1 MEEQKPRKARHY
13 VIVVHGIGEQKINQT
28 ATEVVHRFAE
38 VRQRQPAGHY
48 KNLLPADL
56 SGQSVRRRQGGH
68 GWSEFEGIPVDP
80 VDPKGPTREFDGKP
94 ATDTSGQNF
103 RFVDLHW
110 QHILQWHLKEYASPA
125 EKWAPAVLERV
136 RTVAPAGWI
145 PLWAKRLLKSV
156 VDTALPIKKLLS
168 FRYPDVAKLMFDDF
182 LGDVHLYGDYARTR
196 GKAVRH
202 FHVILDEIHLRD
214 FINWCL
220 YDRRGDDQYEPPVYT
235 VIAHSLGSILS
246 FDALVYAYAR
256 EDIREGRESAQHI
269 CPSLPFPGYTEAAE
283 PEPETWKRLIRRLE
297 EKIKE
302 EHELKSKYLS
312 IAKENKKNKG
322 HPMIPPLMWRDCVKN
337 FITVGSPIDKY
348 HVIWF
353 QNYLHMGLKAKDGT
367 TPKEFKW
374 WKEHQEPSAVEAAEG
389 EDWQKT
395 VDDWLGKPRERIVH
409 YNLCDEQDPVGHHL
423 DVAYASMN
431 YGKIFETNIPVAYR
445 DVVFRRYAVP
455 GVAHVKYWE
464 DGDLFKGIV
473 KGVID
478 GEKVIEGPDPDL
490 TEHEKK
496 NGLEGSYFLR
506 PKFRERKGVYE
517 KALLWA
523 YFRVPFLAALLTGGL
538 LSYGLYPLYAGKIE
552 DFGIFHV
559 GVLVAAILLWR
570 SPRPVEGYVREARPE
585 EATLEVEETARTKR
599 WKFKRSILAHLVAG
613 MVEWRRV
620 LIMLS
625 EGESTDRQECLQKD
639 MRLAFKRGK
648 KRTGQMRKR
657 FCWRFASGAAV
668 LVVSVLLA
676 CPYFGRRVGVALPNF
691 LQNGGVIGIIVS
703 LSYLATMMYVRHLY
717 KEAIERWEEHAK

>member
-13 VIVVHGIGEQKINQT
+13 IIVVHGIGEQKINQT

-38 VRQRQPAGHY
+38 VRWKDRHPNAKSRQY
-48 KNLLPADL
+48 QNLLPADL
-56 SGQSVRRRQGGH
+56 SGQSVRRRGAGH
-68 GWSEFEGIPVDP
+68 GWSEFKGIPVDP
-80 VDPKGPTREFDGKP
+80 NDDTGEFDGKP

-110 QHILQWHLKEYASPA
+110 QHILQWHLKEYASPV

-214 FINWCL
+214 FINWGL
-220 YDRRGDDQYEPPVYT
+220 YEKGGADQYEPPVYT
-235 VIAHSLGSILS
+235 VIAHSLGTIMS
-246 FDALVYAYAR
+246 FDALAYAYAT
-256 EDIREGRESAQHI
+256 EDVRMGRTSVHHTS
-269 CPSLPFPGYTEAAE
+269 PSLPFPGYTEAAE
-283 PEPETWKRLIRRLE
+283 PERETWARLITRLRDKVE
-297 EKIKE
+297 TG
-302 EHELKSKYLS
+302 HDLRSKYLS
-312 IAKENKKNKG
+312 FTEKYKENKG
-322 HPMIPPLMWRDCVKN
+322 FPVVPPLMWRDCVKN

-353 QNYLHMGLKAKDGT
+353 QNYLHMGLRRKDDKLAGGHRT
-367 TPKEFKW
+367 FAEFT
-374 WKEHQEPSAVEAAEG
+374 
-389 EDWQKT
+389 EDWAKG
-395 VDDWLGKPRERIVH
+395 WLDQPQREGTIVH

-423 DVAYASMN
+423 DVAQACEN
-431 YGKIFETNIPVAYR
+431 YGKIFNTSIPVAYR

-473 KGVID
+473 KEVID

-490 TEHEKK
+490 TECERQKDL
-496 NGLEGSYFLR
+496 GGSYFLR
-506 PKFRERKGVYE
+506 SRFRNRRGVYE

-538 LSYGLYPLYAGKIE
+538 LSYGSYPLYAGKIE
-552 DFGIFHV
+552 DFGVFHV
-559 GVLVAAILLWR
+559 GVLLAGILLWTR
-570 SPRPVEGYVREARPE
+570 PRPTEEYAQEARPE
-585 EATLEVEETARTKR
+585 QAQLETEGAALKQR
-599 WKFKRSILAHLVAG
+599 WKFRRSILAHLVAG

-620 LIMLS
+620 LLLLS
-625 EGESTDRQECLQKD
+625 AGQLTDREECIQKG
-639 MRLAFKRGK
+639 MRLAFKKGRE
-648 KRTGQMRKR
+648 RTGQFSKK
-657 FCWRFASGAAV
+657 FWWRFASGTAV

-676 CPYFGRRVGVALPNF
+676 CPYFGRLVGVTLPNF
-691 LQNGGVIGIIVS
+691 LQNGGAIGIIVS
-703 LSYLATMMYVRHLY
+703 LSYLATMMYVHHLY
-717 KEAIERWEEHAK
+717 KEAIERWEESAK